1 MRPNHGT
8 IIPRQLLLFVCTTIL
23 LFPDLHK
30 CLVRVVDAFHV
41 PLRSS
46 CVEYHLLRRKIPINV
61 GIKSKSKNN
70 DIHSTYRSYGYETQ
84 YPLNTAST
92 SRCKIGSVK
101 MLSILYGRID
111 REMEESAERKAI
123 QNARGGGGE
132 TAAGAILGGLVLGPF
147 GALFGASIGSSL
159 GK

>member
-1 MRPNHGT
+1 
-8 IIPRQLLLFVCTTIL
+8 
-23 LFPDLHK
+23 
-30 CLVRVVDAFHV
+30 
-41 PLRSS
+41 
-46 CVEYHLLRRKIPINV
+46 
-61 GIKSKSKNN
+61 
-70 DIHSTYRSYGYETQ
+70 
-84 YPLNTAST
+84 
-92 SRCKIGSVK
+92 

-159 GK
+159 GAKNAISKAKKEELERMGITEDMLQSAREVVGALFGASIGSSLGK